1 MRTLNTITA
10 VNASRVDLQDHR
22 YVIGSVEYLAAASNS
37 PRASVGTGTFAA
49 PLAHKQAAH
58 VQANPGAER
67 TGLPTLRTG
76 LSQGRCPQ
84 LSPRKH
90 QAWQL
95 AHQAMSPALATRLN

>member
-22 YVIGSVEYLAAASNS
+22 YVIGSVEYLAGASNS
-37 PRASVGTGTFAA
+37 PRASVGTGPFAT
-49 PLAHKQAAH
+49 PLAR

-76 LSQGRCPQ
+76 LSQGRCTQ
-84 LSPRKH
+84 RSPRKH

-95 AHQAMSPALATRLN
+95 AHQAMSPAFATRLS